1 MQESQV
7 AKSKRTKIVLKIL
20 LALILI
26 VGIFGSKHAYQHYR
40 LKQMVNQTL
49 ALNGYKNLT
58 VRRSLYKEE
67 TGPFSGIYWYEATFS
82 NQETLKASYRFEKQ
96 RGHSP
101 EHLTLTNSP
110 IVYRVVLN
118 PPTRKVNAWTATI
131 YLDSNRA
138 IKDSDQSPDVLRL
151 NKASL
156 RKLKMPR

>member
-1 MQESQV
+1 MKEVHKQ
-7 AKSKRTKIVLKIL
+7 RTRIALRIL

-26 VGIFGSKHAYQHYR
+26 VGFFGGKRAYQHYQIQQMMNQA
-40 LKQMVNQTL
+40 LK
-49 ALNGYKNLT
+49 LNGYPNLT

-67 TGPFSGIYWYEATFS
+67 SGPFSGIYWYEATFA

-101 EHLTLTNSP
+101 KHLTLTNSP

-118 PPTRKVNAWTATI
+118 PPTTKVNAWTATI

-151 NKASL
+151 NKVSL